1 MEGRKD
7 HDKKRPGFIV
17 LISDGDD
24 ASVLNDAM
32 NLNCSV
38 HAFGFH
44 DAHNARAMH
53 RIANTSAGTYGILND
68 GHDGLADAFV
78 TSVGNIT
85 SIVAVDAEV
94 SVSCSGAESTA
105 AKLTAIESGRF
116 KHDINGGGKRGTIQA
131 GALQAGAVRSFLVYV
146 DNVGDDELE
155 HLPSMLTVGV
165 QYEDRSTTTSQNA
178 AENQAGREMARRTAQ
193 VVVVRDG
200 DEHSRLVAA
209 EIVRVAA
216 MRIVDEIIKNY
227 GDNGRAL
234 AGAADE
240 LHKQWSL
247 LKKSEFAKEAAPAC
261 FVSALDAEM
270 SEMEATLRRSSGMS
284 YMLSWQTCHSLQHL
298 QHARSSSSPSAT
310 TSVAAAAKGNGG
322 ASAVAAAARQSFT
335 AGGAAAMGKFVW
347 SGAHHGGGGGER
359 KRKYQSSEME
369 MIEQR
374 LAYWTKVKCELPPM
388 HHDGECPDHMTTIFR
403 DASRDS
409 IDRAMFH
416 DVFLVIKTH
425 LLLLHVSIHSIGHTP
440 SISYIISRFNLFS
453 NRTF

>member
-24 ASVLNDAM
+24 ASVLRDAM
-32 NLNCSV
+32 NLNYSV
-38 HAFGFH
+38 HAFGFR

-53 RIANTSAGTYGILND
+53 HIANTSAGTYGILND

-178 AENQAGREMARRTAQ
+178 AENQAGREMARQTAQ

-216 MRIVDEIIKNY
+216 MRIVGEIIQKY

-240 LHKQWSL
+240 LHEQWSL

-261 FVSALDAEM
+261 LVSALDAEM

-298 QHARSSSSPSAT
+298 QHARSSSSVAT
-310 TSVAAAAKGNGG
+310 AAKGNGG
-322 ASAVAAAARQSFT
+322 ASAAAAARQSFT

-347 SGAHHGGGGGER
+347 SGAHHGGGER
-359 KRKYQSSEME
+359 KRKHYYDQKQRSESEME

-388 HHDGECPDHMTTIFR
+388 HNDGECPDHITTFFH

-409 IDRAMFH
+409 LDRAIH
-416 DVFLVIKTH
+416 YDVFMVKFISNNYS
-425 LLLLHVSIHSIGHTP
+425 LHFI
-440 SISYIISRFNLFS
+440 L
-453 NRTF
+453 